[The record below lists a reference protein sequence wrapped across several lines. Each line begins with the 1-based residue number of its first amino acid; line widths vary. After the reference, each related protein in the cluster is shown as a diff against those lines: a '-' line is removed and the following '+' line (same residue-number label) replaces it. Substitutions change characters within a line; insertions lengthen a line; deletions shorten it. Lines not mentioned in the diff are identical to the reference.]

1 MIKHRPLVFLDI
13 ETTGGSPIDSRI
25 TEIGALR
32 VENGQITEHYNQLI
46 NPEQPV
52 PWYITKLTGI
62 RDEMLWDQPA
72 FVGIADDLE
81 RLLRDA
87 IFVAHN
93 VSFDYGFIKESFRRA
108 GTTFNMDRFCTVRLS
123 RQLYPAQ
130 ARHNLDSVIAAHGI
144 AVENR
149 HRALDDA
156 TVLYEFYKK
165 ALDQHGLQVF
175 AAIDKILV
183 HTTKATR

>member
-1 MIKHRPLVFLDI
+1 MVFLDI

-32 VENGQITEHYNQLI
+32 IENGQVVERYSQLL
-46 NPEQPV
+46 NPEQAV

-62 RDEMLWDQPA
+62 RDDMLWDQPA
-72 FVGIADDLE
+72 FRAVADDLE
-81 RLLRDA
+81 RLLSDA

-123 RQLYPAQ
+123 RQLYPEQ

-144 AVENR
+144 IVDNR

-156 TVLYEFYKK
+156 MVLHEFYKK

-183 HTTKATR
+183 HTTKATQ